1 MIKKLFALCLALFLG
16 CTGAF
21 ADDKEPYW
29 NFQKAANVQQTI
41 DETGFKLLNANKLDK
56 IIVFSHNKKRN
67 IVKEK
72 MTWVKR
78 EVIVYDKDLIHAQSD
93 DELAALLAREVSLSM
108 RTYDGSIGGIISALQ
123 VKMSPK
129 KYELVADKR
138 AADYMVTAG
147 YNPLGLITY
156 IVKSA
161 PQKKQD
167 AVSSHNLTS
176 KRLMHIYEHIYFK
189 YPCYLVN
196 NTYIDNEY
204 YQHFLLSSIENRRKL
219 EVKIKTKDKGRVDYE

>member
-16 CTGAF
+16 YAGAF
-21 ADDKEPYW
+21 ANDKEPYW

-78 EVIVYDKDLIHAQSD
+78 EVIIYDKDLIHAQSD

>member
-16 CTGAF
+16 CTGTF
-21 ADDKEPYW
+21 ANDKEPYW

>member
-1 MIKKLFALCLALFLG
+1 
-16 CTGAF
+16 
-21 ADDKEPYW
+21 
-29 NFQKAANVQQTI
+29 
-41 DETGFKLLNANKLDK
+41 
-56 IIVFSHNKKRN
+56 
-67 IVKEK
+67 

-78 EVIVYDKDLIHAQSD
+78 EVIIYDKDLIHAQSD

>member
-1 MIKKLFALCLALFLG
+1 
-16 CTGAF
+16 
-21 ADDKEPYW
+21 
-29 NFQKAANVQQTI
+29 
-41 DETGFKLLNANKLDK
+41 
-56 IIVFSHNKKRN
+56 
-67 IVKEK
+67 
-72 MTWVKR
+72 
-78 EVIVYDKDLIHAQSD
+78 
-93 DELAALLAREVSLSM
+93 M

-138 AADYMVTAG
+138 AVDYMVTAG

-167 AVSSHNLTS
+167 AISSHNLTS